1 MTVRFIH
8 TADIHLDSPLCGLYR
23 YQGAPEEQLRGA
35 TRRALESLVDLA
47 IEEKVDFILIAGDL
61 YDGDWRD
68 YNTGLFFVGQMGRLR
83 EADIPVYVVQG
94 NHDAAS
100 SMTRRLRLPT
110 NVHIFATDRAE
121 TKTLD
126 HLGVAI
132 HGHGFAKQ
140 ATTED
145 LSLRY
150 PDPISG
156 QLNIGLLHTCAGG
169 REGHE
174 SYAPCSLDY
183 LIAKGYDYWAL
194 GHVHK
199 REVLSSGYP
208 WIVFPGNT
216 QGRHIRE
223 TGAKGC
229 SLITARDGR
238 IESVEHRVL
247 DVLRWAVCEVDAS
260 GAIDVDE
267 LLVRAD
273 QQIRLSSSASP
284 DRLLAM
290 RMVIKGACPA
300 HRAVNQ
306 RPEQFEEQLRALV
319 NDLARDQIWLEKI
332 KLETRRDQDLS
343 ALLEQQHA
351 VAFLGRFIRELQQDP
366 DAMAELRAE
375 FKELE
380 TVLRRDLGSAAET
393 LALGDGAVFDAL
405 FQEAGELAL
414 GSILDQEERA

>member
-23 YQGAPEEQLRGA
+23 YQGAPQEQLRGA
-35 TRRALESLVDLA
+35 TRRALENLVDLA
-47 IEEKVDFILIAGDL
+47 IKERVDFIVIAGDL

-68 YNTGLFFVGQMGRLR
+68 YNTGLYFVGQMGRLR
-83 EADIPVYVVQG
+83 EADIPVYMVQG

-100 SMTRRLRLPT
+100 QMTRRLRLPS
-110 NVHIFATDRAE
+110 NVIVFATDRAE

-145 LSLRY
+145 LSQRY
-150 PDPISG
+150 PDPYPG
-156 QLNIGLLHTCAGG
+156 HLNVGLLHTCAGG

-174 SYAPCSLDY
+174 NYAPCSLDY
-183 LIAKGYDYWAL
+183 LSAKGYDYWAL

-199 REVLSSGYP
+199 REILRAGHP
-208 WIVFPGNT
+208 WIVFPGNI

-229 SLITARDGR
+229 SLVTASDGR
-238 IESVEHRVL
+238 IQNVEHLPL

-260 GAIDVDE
+260 GAIDQDD
-267 LLVRAD
+267 LLVRAE
-273 QQIRLSSSASP
+273 QQIGQALAETS
-284 DRLLAM
+284 DRLLAV

-306 RPEQFEEQLRALV
+306 RPEQFEEQVRALV
-319 NDLARDQIWLEKI
+319 NDLARDQIWLEKV
-332 KLETRRDQDLS
+332 KLQTQRDRDLS

-351 VAFLGRFIRELQQDP
+351 VSFLGRYIQELQKDP
-366 DAMAELRAE
+366 DAMADLRAE

-380 TVLRRDLGSAAET
+380 TVLRRDLGSGADT
-393 LALGDGAVFDAL
+393 LALGDDEAFRAL
-405 FQEAGELAL
+405 FEEAGELVL
-414 GSILDQEERA
+414 GSILDRGERP